1 MRKLLQRTV
10 VIWGRIHRAPNWYD
24 EASAYVDGELSAP
37 RRVAFEEA
45 LGESLQLQRYVDELQ
60 ATKQGIQLLP
70 EVELPRSFTISIAQ
84 AQGTPRLVRRE
95 PATVVGRWF
104 GGTTMVRNAAAF
116 SVLAGAA
123 FAAVVAVDI
132 GGDGGG
138 TGVLTPSLT
147 SGAPTA
153 AAQVEE
159 ETAVAALA
167 PREEAAQTAAERPDS
182 EESPSQAGSS
192 EQAFAQQAEQA
203 AVAQADTVTSDS
215 AAQAAPSVPTDAA
228 DGEQAA
234 APPLQAAA
242 PPSDDEAPAQDETA
256 AQEPSGEPTEAIAAA
271 AEPADSEDA
280 GSAVEAPAD
289 QAAEQAVEQAVVEEA
304 ESERALSDETEDQA
318 APDALIDTP
327 EEEATPVAE
336 QPVRESEPE
345 SDSSAELARG
355 EAVPESPDEAV
366 TIERVPGRGSDPEAD
381 EAAVDEETAPDVDLS
396 SLSDD
401 DGAEAVPETVELAL
415 AAAAVEP
422 RDSAGENALIGQ
434 VEGDDRVLL
443 ILEIVFGVVLGLSL
457 AVAAIARRR
466 RTSAS

>member
-1 MRKLLQRTV
+1 MMPKLLQGTV
-10 VIWGRIHRAPNWYD
+10 VIWGWIRRAPNWYD

-37 RRVAFEEA
+37 RRAAFEEA
-45 LGESLQLQRYVDELQ
+45 LGESPQLQRYLDELQ

-132 GGDGGG
+132 SGDGGG

-147 SGAPTA
+147 TVASTA
-153 AAQVEE
+153 AAEVEQ
-159 ETAVAALA
+159 ETAVAAVA
-167 PREEAAQTAAERPDS
+167 PREETAQAAADQSAG
-182 EESPSQAGSS
+182 EESLALAESS
-192 EQAFAQQAEQA
+192 EQAFALPAEQA
-203 AVAQADTVTSDS
+203 AVTQADTVTSDS
-215 AAQAAPSVPTDAA
+215 VAQAALAAPA

-234 APPLQAAA
+234 APPPQAAA
-242 PPSDDEAPAQDETA
+242 PPSEDEAATQSETP
-256 AQEPSGEPTEAIAAA
+256 AQEPSSEPTEAIAAA
-271 AEPADSEDA
+271 AEPADSEEA
-280 GSAVEAPAD
+280 GSAEEAAT
-289 QAAEQAVEQAVVEEA
+289 EQAVEQAADEEA
-304 ESERALSDETEDQA
+304 VSEQALSGATDSQA
-318 APDALIDTP
+318 VSEALIDTP
-327 EEEATPVAE
+327 DEEAAPVAE

-345 SDSSAELARG
+345 SASSAAPARG

-366 TIERVPGRGSDPEAD
+366 TIERVPGQGSDPEAD
-381 EAAVDEETAPDVDLS
+381 EAAADEETAPDVDLS

-401 DGAEAVPETVELAL
+401 DGAEAVPETVERAL
-415 AAAAVEP
+415 SATAVEP
-422 RDSAGENALIGQ
+422 PDSAGENALIGQ
-434 VEGDDRVLL
+434 AGDDDSVLL
-443 ILEIVFGVVLGLSL
+443 ILEIVFGVVLGVSL
-457 AVAAIARRR
+457 AAAALALRR